1 MQKSIVTK
9 TVLFLR
15 YDETMGAG
23 DRPGNKRF
31 LYANMHQR

>member
-15 YDETMGAG
+15 YDETMGTG